1 MGLEAFPEI
10 ESFQKLPRQVIVKG
24 GNSTFSD
31 KEGAS
36 LRGIVINNIGQSIRD
51 LRVHAVILDE
61 NKIPVLST
69 SLDPDPSTLPQGAIG
84 SFTFQFKEYSQKIG
98 HYYLYANWKF
108 DDRE

>member
-24 GNSTFSD
+24 GSSTYSE
-31 KEGAS
+31 KEGAE
-36 LRGIVINNIGQSIRD
+36 LRGIVINNSGQSIKD
-51 LRVHAVILDE
+51 LRVQAVILDE

-69 SLDPDPSTLPQGAIG
+69 GIDPDPNSLAQGGIG
-84 SFTFQFKEYSQKIG
+84 SFVLRLKEYSKRIADY
-98 HYYLYANWKF
+98 HLYANWKF